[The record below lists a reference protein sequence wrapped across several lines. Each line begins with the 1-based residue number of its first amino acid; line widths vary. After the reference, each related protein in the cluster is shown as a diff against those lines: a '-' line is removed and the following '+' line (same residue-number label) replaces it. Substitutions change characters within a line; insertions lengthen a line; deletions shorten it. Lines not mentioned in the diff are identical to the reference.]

1 MTIRVKEILVHIH
14 QLADPVRATHS
25 LRFFKTGVGEYG
37 EGDQFLGL
45 TNPQIRDTVRR
56 YWKGTTLNDAIKL
69 INSPLHE
76 VRLTGLLIL
85 VEQFQHG
92 IDQEQIYKL
101 YLENTAYV
109 NNWDLVDLT
118 AHKIVG
124 NYLLD
129 RPRDILYQLAKS
141 KNLWERRI
149 SIISTF
155 AFIAQN
161 DLADAIKLS
170 TLLLHDSHDLIHK
183 AVGWVLR
190 EVGKKDLPTL
200 VKFLDTHAPA
210 MPRTMLRYA
219 IEKLNTTIRTH
230 YLSQRIS

>member
-1 MTIRVKEILVHIH
+1 MYKNILSHLH
-14 QLADPVRATHS
+14 SLADPVRANHS

-45 TNPQIRDTVRR
+45 TNPQIRDTVRQ
-56 YWKGTTLNDAIKL
+56 YWKGTKLNEAIKL
-69 INSPLHE
+69 IHSPLHE

-85 VEQFQHG
+85 VEKYQHG
-92 IDQEQIYKL
+92 LDQDKIYSL

-124 NYLLD
+124 HYLLD
-129 RPRDILYQLAKS
+129 RPRDILYQLARS
-141 KNLWERRI
+141 DSLWERRI

-155 AFIAQN
+155 AFIKQH
-161 DLADAIKLS
+161 DYTDAIKLA
-170 TLLLHDSHDLIHK
+170 TILLHDPQDLINK

-200 VKFLDTHAPA
+200 IKFLDTHASS
-210 MPRTMLRYA
+210 MPRTMLRYS
-219 IEKLNTTIRTH
+219 IEKLDPKTRQH
-230 YLSQRIS
+230 YLAL

>member
-1 MTIRVKEILVHIH
+1 MSTLPALLSRLH
-14 QLADPVRATHS
+14 QYADPVRAKHS
-25 LRFFKTGVGEYG
+25 LRFFKTRPGQYG

-45 TNPQIRDTVRR
+45 TVPQVRAVVKQ
-56 YWKGTTLNDAIKL
+56 YWNQLTLPETIDL
-69 INSPLHE
+69 LHHPLHE
-76 VRLTGLLIL
+76 ARLTAVLIL
-85 VEQFQHG
+85 VAKYQHG
-92 IDQEQIYKL
+92 EDQKAIYL
-101 YLENTAYV
+101 AYLANAHHV
-109 NNWDLVDLT
+109 NNWDLVDSS

-124 NYLLD
+124 DYLLD

-155 AFIAQN
+155 AFIAQK
-161 DLADAIKLS
+161 DLTDAIKLS
-170 TLLLHDSHDLIHK
+170 TLLLHDPHDLIHK

-200 VKFLDTHAPA
+200 TQFLDTHAPL

-219 IEKLNTTIRTH
+219 IEKLDPPTRQH
-230 YLSQRIS
+230 YLAL